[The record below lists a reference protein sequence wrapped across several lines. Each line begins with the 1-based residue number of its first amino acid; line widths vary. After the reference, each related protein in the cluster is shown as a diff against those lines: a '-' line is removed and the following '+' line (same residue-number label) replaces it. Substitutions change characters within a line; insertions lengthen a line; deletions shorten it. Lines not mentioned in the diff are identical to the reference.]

1 VGKGGHLH
9 AAAVILVAHRGA
21 AFAHP
26 TISIV
31 TNHPQDPVPPRWAEV
46 ELPDAWTDREA
57 SGARGAWRLLRH
69 ALGRRRARVELPAGL
84 LLAAEVPRYALQE
97 FHNIPNGN
105 YSNRLTRGY
114 ATGFDLAMLGRMRPA
129 RRRMAAALA
138 DCRSVLDVGCG
149 GGASTEALVAAG
161 IDEVW
166 GLDPSPYLLR
176 CADARVPRARF
187 VQGVAERTGFA
198 AERFDGIA
206 CCFVFHELPPR
217 AADQALAE
225 LARISRPRARL
236 AIVEPA
242 AEQYQTGAWRLIAR
256 HGPLGAYFRLLARR
270 IHEPFAAAWH
280 ARDARAWLAE
290 HGFAVSTD
298 RVDFP
303 VRTLVAERTAR

>member
-1 VGKGGHLH
+1 MAGH
-9 AAAVILVAHRGA
+9 V
-21 AFAHP
+21 
-26 TISIV
+26 
-31 TNHPQDPVPPRWAEV
+31 DPVPPRWAGTP
-46 ELPDAWTDREA
+46 LPDTWVDREA
-57 SGARGAWRLLRH
+57 RDMRGAWRLLRH
-69 ALGRRRARVELPAGL
+69 AFAKPRARVELPAGL
-84 LLAAEVPRYALQE
+84 PLATEIPRYALRE

-138 DCRSVLDVGCG
+138 SCRSVLDVGCG
-149 GGASTEALVAAG
+149 GGASTEALVAQG
-161 IDEVW
+161 IEEVW

-187 VQGVAERTGFA
+187 VQGVAERTDFA
-198 AERFDGIA
+198 DERFDGIT
-206 CCFVFHELPPR
+206 CCFVFHELPTR

-225 LARISRPRARL
+225 LARIARPRARL

-256 HGPLGAYFRLLARR
+256 HGPLAAWFRLLARG
-270 IHEPFAAAWH
+270 IHEPFAAEWH
-280 ARDARAWLAE
+280 RRDARAWLAQY
-290 HGFAVSTD
+290 GFAVVID

-303 VRTLVAERTAR
+303 VRMLVCERSAP